1 MYYSEFPTLV
11 SERIAYYVYLLIDPR
26 NNNIFYIGKGKGN
39 RLFHHVEGVLDS
51 SNKSDKLE
59 LIREIQLSGNEV
71 EYKILRHGLSEEMA
85 FEVEAASIDL
95 IGLSNLKNEVRGH
108 DSDRGI
114 KTLNELMS
122 LYDSK
127 PIERFDEPC
136 LIITIN
142 RKYYSGIS
150 SEELYEATRGWWVIG
165 EKRERVKFVLST
177 YNGIVRE
184 VYEVNDWEKVGKRCC
199 FGGRIAS
206 DNIRGKYINRSLENF
221 IKVGSQNPVKYTF

>member
-26 NNNIFYIGKGKGN
+26 DKSIFYIGKGKGN
-39 RLFHHVEGVLDS
+39 RLFSHVGGVLDN

-59 LIREIQLSGNEV
+59 LIREIQSYGLEV
-71 EYKILRHGLSEEMA
+71 EYRILRHGLSEECA
-85 FEVEAASIDL
+85 FEVESASIDL

-114 KTLNELMS
+114 KTINEIMS

-127 PIERFDEPC
+127 PIEVFDESC
-136 LIITIN
+136 LIITVN

-165 EKRERVKFVLST
+165 EKRVEVKFVLST

-184 VYEVNDWEKVGKRCC
+184 VYEVRDWEKVGKRCC
-199 FGGRIAS
+199 FSGGIAS
-206 DNIRGKYINRSLENF
+206 DDIRRKYINRSLENF